1 MTTFYSQGIDA
12 RELELL
18 IDAARAGDPEA
29 VGVIFDRYY
38 DAIYRYAFARL
49 GRIADAEDAAGE
61 VFVSVVA
68 SLPMFR
74 WRGVPF
80 EAWLFRIASSKV
92 IDVARRRSSDKQ
104 RAALAVE
111 PSDADS
117 RDPSEFVER
126 LEDHRRLAAAIERLP
141 DVQRDVLLLRFFL
154 DRSIRDVAAT
164 LGRSEGAVK
173 QLQFRAMRGL
183 RRLLERTP

>member
-1 MTTFYSQGIDA
+1 VTTLYSQGIGVRD
-12 RELELL
+12 LERL

-49 GRIADAEDAAGE
+49 GRVSDAEDAAGE

-80 EAWLFRIASSKV
+80 EAWLFRIAASKV
-92 IDVARRRSSDKQ
+92 VDVARRRTSDNQ
-104 RAALAVE
+104 RATVVVE
-111 PSDADS
+111 PSDGDS
-117 RDPSEFVER
+117 RDPSEVVER

-141 DVQRDVLLLRFFL
+141 HVQRDVLLLRFFL
-154 DRSIRDVAAT
+154 DRPIRDVAAT

-173 QLQFRAMRGL
+173 QLQFRAMRRL